1 LQVLQR
7 CSDEQLLQTWQEA
20 ATLAQLRFDW
30 RDPVEPLAAAQSAA
44 YALHYYPPDE
54 TLSGPVLMTQFDA
67 PLLRWFAGQLT
78 VPNMNVYYSSRRNAG
93 VVDSK
98 EVWYGAEYGVQQLPQ
113 AWLDSIARYQAVDS
127 QDAASAAAGT
137 AEETQQQQQQQ
148 QQLQQQE
155 LTPRPGELHL
165 PEPNW
170 ALPTDF
176 DLRLEDSKTAAAA
189 AAGAGGAAAYDGAAP
204 PPTLLLEQP
213 GLCAWHRRD
222 ISFGLPKVRSS
233 CTDSALLYAVL
244 ATILQACLKACSC
257 SAMHA
262 AQLQAMLA

>member
-7 CSDEQLLQTWQEA
+7 CSDEQLRQTWQEA

-30 RDPVEPLAAAQSAA
+30 RDPIDPLAAAQSAA

-67 PLLRWFAGQLT
+67 SLLRWFVGQLT

-93 VVDSK
+93 LVDSK

-127 QDAASAAAGT
+127 HNAASP
-137 AEETQQQQQQQ
+137 AEAEAEDSTQ

-155 LTPRPGELHL
+155 LAPLAGELHL
-165 PEPNW
+165 PAPNW

-176 DLRLEDSKTAAAA
+176 DLRLEDVETAAAA
-189 AAGAGGAAAYDGAAP
+189 AAGGGAAAYDGAAP

-213 GLCAWHRRD
+213 GLCAWHRWD
-222 ISFGLPKVRSS
+222 ISFGLPKVRDQRSG
-233 CTDSALLYAVL
+233 TARLYALFVQVFFCKVCVSVS
-244 ATILQACLKACSC
+244 LQCCTRAS
-257 SAMHA
+257 HA
-262 AQLQAMLA
+262 A